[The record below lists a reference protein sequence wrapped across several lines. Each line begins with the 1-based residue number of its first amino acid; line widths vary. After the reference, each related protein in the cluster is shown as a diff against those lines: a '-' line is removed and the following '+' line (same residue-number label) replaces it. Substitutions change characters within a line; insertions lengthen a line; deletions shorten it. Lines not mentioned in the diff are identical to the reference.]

1 MDEQITYLRRKFQ
14 TSLQE
19 AKTSLDIEKIRI
31 DFLGK
36 KGSLSGLLHAV
47 KMYPVDQRPI
57 IGKTLH
63 ETKSYITEAL
73 EEKKEQFHQE
83 EQKQIFQKEVIDVTL
98 PGRKYS
104 LGSIHP
110 VYQMMEEMID
120 ILIGMGFVV
129 EKSPSIESEYYNY
142 SGLNYPEDHP
152 ARDMQ
157 DTFYLSKN
165 YLLRSHTTNFQQ
177 RMMEKSSPPI
187 RSICPGKCYRN
198 ETITPRSHVIFHQ
211 VDAMYIDQNVT
222 LADLLATKK
231 EFYSRL
237 FGKEVFLRFRPS
249 YFPFVEP
256 GLEVDIKCTSCE
268 GTGCRL
274 CKDTGWLEV
283 AGTGMIHPE
292 VLRRGGIDSEKYS
305 GYAWGIGVERL
316 FMLRYGVQDIRL
328 FFNNDMRF
336 INQFK

>member
-1 MDEQITYLRRKFQ
+1 MDEQITQLRRKFQ
-14 TSLQE
+14 VSLEE

-36 KGSLSGLLHAV
+36 KGSLSELLQTV
-47 KMYPVDQRPI
+47 KKYPIDQRPD

-63 ETKSYITEAL
+63 ETKSYISDAL
-73 EEKKEQFHQE
+73 EEKKEAFQQE
-83 EQKQIFQKEVIDVTL
+83 EQTQIFQREIIDVTL
-98 PGRKYS
+98 PGKKYS

-110 VYQMMEEMID
+110 VHQMMEAMID
-120 ILIGMGFVV
+120 ILISMGFVV
-129 EKSPSIESEYYNY
+129 EISPSIESEYYNY
-142 SGLNYPEDHP
+142 GGLNYPEDHP

-157 DTFYLSKN
+157 DTFYLDKN

-187 RSICPGKCYRN
+187 RAICPGKCYRN
-198 ETITPRSHVIFHQ
+198 ETITARSHVIFHQ
-211 VDAMYIDQNVT
+211 IDAMYIDENVT
-222 LADLLATKK
+222 FADLLATKK

-237 FGKEVFLRFRPS
+237 FGKEVFLRVRPS

-256 GLEVDIKCTSCE
+256 GLEVDIKCTSCQ

-283 AGTGMIHPE
+283 AGAGMIHPE
-292 VLRRGGIDSEKYS
+292 VLRQGGLDPEKYS
-305 GYAWGIGVERL
+305 GYAWGGGVERL

-336 INQFK
+336 IEQFK